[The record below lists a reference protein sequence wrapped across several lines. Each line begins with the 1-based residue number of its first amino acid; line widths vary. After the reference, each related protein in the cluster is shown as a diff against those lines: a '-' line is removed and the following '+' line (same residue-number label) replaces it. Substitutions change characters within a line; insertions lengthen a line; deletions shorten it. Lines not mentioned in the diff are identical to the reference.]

1 MNRFSLRYLQTA
13 ALITTCVL
21 AATLSAQPAAA
32 YPADT
37 TRAAMAAY
45 LHEHPGGTPISDRD
59 IAYGG
64 GTFIVTVTRAQAG
77 HALAAAD
84 CPSGWF
90 CFYDGVNYT
99 YPRGRLSSCGWQ
111 DLGTWGWRN
120 RTESVHYNMSSG
132 TVGFLNEAGSVDTVL
147 FTAGTTRRT
156 IADVNPYRNQADYVS
171 RTNC

>member
-1 MNRFSLRYLQTA
+1 MNPHHRSRRAAAILAA
-13 ALITTCVL
+13 ALTAVGAL
-21 AATLSAQPAAA
+21 PQPA
-32 YPADT
+32 
-37 TRAAMAAY
+37 RAADAAVATY
-45 LHEHPGGTPISDRD
+45 LREHPGGVRLNSRD

-64 GTFIVTVTRAQAG
+64 GVFIVSVVRDPR
-77 HALAAAD
+77 ALAAGPD

-90 CFYDGVNYT
+90 CFYDGTNYA
-99 YPRGRLSSCGWQ
+99 YPRGKLSSCGWQ

-120 RTESVHYNMSSG
+120 RVESVHYNMSAG

-156 IADVNPYRNQADYVS
+156 VADTNPHRNQADYVS